1 MKKESL
7 KENIAKILGVSSVEK
22 DLAFE
27 IFLEKISDT
36 LNYNQA
42 IKIKGIGAFQ
52 LKKSELTEDEK
63 SLIGLSDGKKDKIIY
78 SAFDNKSSR
87 ESNSLFLSFDV
98 KAKTKD
104 EFEFDDEI
112 FSPGV
117 GKPILPI
124 NDAEESDS
132 SIHMIKKSLE
142 SRVTE
147 LIEESEKIDD
157 FDIWDDFYSN
167 IEKQPNEEIILDSE
181 NDDSF
186 EFQKESIET
195 YDDEQIS
202 EDIEVDN
209 KPNQESV
216 LEDLDSDEL
225 DDNEIKDFENAFNQG
240 LSNEKNITES
250 FSQDEI
256 DKILNNVEIDSND
269 DIVDDNKFSSEKD
282 LDAFAELTSI
292 LAQSTDN
299 EFDIDENKN
308 KDKIDPVDE
317 DDPFATLE
325 KTFSGEIDEPE
336 EEIEKGDVDQLDNF
350 DNIEEDEATD
360 EFEDSNQNEK
370 DNEKELDDKIL
381 ASTIEYSPE
390 NDIPN
395 EEIPEESAKKKF
407 GRLFWGLATLFVI
420 VTLGGLYFLFFNES
434 DSSAVS
440 KDNIIAAA
448 DSIKQSNASIVKPV
462 DKDTTQQIDK
472 VEETPIPKM
481 EAVQKEEVVASNPET
496 NNSKSVLKPE
506 EEIEVSNFI
515 FTNGKE
521 YSVQVSSWKS
531 KDIADREAERLK
543 SLGYK
548 TAVVAANLKKLG
560 TWYRVRVGYFSSIEK
575 AKEFQNKQK

>member
-216 LEDLDSDEL
+216 LEDFDSDEL

-308 KDKIDPVDE
+308 KDKIDAVDE

-420 VTLGGLYFLFFNES
+420 VTLGGVYFLFFNES